1 MGRTPST
8 RSRARGA
15 AVVWMIAAIAL
26 LAAAYFGYRALQL
39 YRANVAPALAEA
51 SKVVGAVKRLLPSYE
66 LTRDPGEVATAL
78 ESILGIAPPEGYVGA
93 LGFTFS
99 VLGKSSQIVA
109 LLPKGVPPEQ
119 VFEGG
124 RGEIRFNAG
133 THTIFL
139 AARAAAVD
147 REKMRDDVA
156 GMVNDAQFEP
166 LRPVLIE
173 AGGRRVAAY
182 TGFAENY
189 GTRNKLVVVFLD
201 DGQLLHAAGPADRF
215 DEAALVGVLA
225 AIVTSHPA
233 NKLLYEH
240 PQVETTVASRNDP
253 CGIPGLPA
261 EFDVMGISVR
271 RGSTP
276 LDVAIDRS
284 GRDVAR
290 EDVVVG
296 ITPKPVVLV
305 LMGEDPIVWNVGQA
319 HGATIAG
326 ILAVGMHRQAVTGV
340 PKSTRVTTYSTADG
354 PNACPHFRVERAD
367 DWAASRR
374 VRQLFGRGFTT
385 FLNHKPGPHFV
396 VGEVAGVVTH
406 APDVTLAS
414 VALPD
419 HVLPGG
425 GHGIARLVRQQAIRP
440 ATEEDVEA
448 WIKGAAQRKGSSAG
462 DIRRQMN
469 WRLGRDSTYVV
480 LQDFDLPDGLAGAD
494 SRTFIIPAGA
504 SRPGGPQGHCTFLA
518 MDAFQCYGVGC
529 G

>member
-1 MGRTPST
+1 
-8 RSRARGA
+8 
-15 AVVWMIAAIAL
+15 MIAAIVL
-26 LAAAYFGYRALQL
+26 LAAAYFGYRALEL
-39 YRANVAPALAEA
+39 YRANVAPAVAEA
-51 SKVVGAVKRLLPSYE
+51 AKVLGAVKRWLPSYE
-66 LTRDPGEVATAL
+66 LTRDPGEIATAL
-78 ESILGIAPPEGYVGA
+78 ESILGIAPPDGYVGA

-99 VLGKSSQIVA
+99 ALGNSAQIVA
-109 LLPKGVPPEQ
+109 LLPQGVPPEQ

-133 THTIFL
+133 SHTIFL
-139 AARAAAVD
+139 AARSPADD

-156 GMVNDAQFEP
+156 AMVNDSQFEP
-166 LRPVLIE
+166 LRPAMIE
-173 AGGRRVAAY
+173 AGGRRIAAY

-189 GTRNKLVVVFLD
+189 GTRNKLVFVFLD

-215 DEAALVGVLA
+215 DEAALGRVLA
-225 AIVTSHPA
+225 AMVASHPA

-240 PQVETTVASRNDP
+240 PHVETTLEARNDP

-261 EFDVMGISVR
+261 EFDVVAISVR

-290 EDVVVG
+290 EDVAVG

-326 ILAVGMHRQAVTGV
+326 ILAVGMHRQVVTGV
-340 PKSTRVTTYSTADG
+340 PRSTRVTTYSTADG
-354 PNACPHFRVERAD
+354 PNACPHFRVERAND
-367 DWAASRR
+367 RAGARR
-374 VRQLFGRGFTT
+374 VRELFGRGFTT
-385 FLNHKPGPHFV
+385 LLDRKPGPHFV

-406 APDVTLAS
+406 APDITLAS

-425 GHGIARLVRQQAIRP
+425 RHGIARLVRQQAIRP

-448 WIKGAAQRKGSSAG
+448 WIKGAAQRNGHSAG
-462 DIRRQMN
+462 DVRRQMN
-469 WRLGRDSTYVV
+469 WRLDRNSIYVV
-480 LQDFDLPDGLAGAD
+480 LKDFDLPDGLAGAD

-518 MDAFQCYGVGC
+518 MDGFQCYGVGC
-529 G
+529 R